1 MGKRKTVLCEYCM
14 YWAWPTLDCKLHW
27 RDDLA
32 KYVASLYN
40 HEQQS
45 KISAEAPLLPSLADK
60 IARLHILMTT
70 QRSVD
75 LLNKTNK
82 TTSESAAGQSQYKK
96 EKGLTKTKELKVK
109 IL

>member
-1 MGKRKTVLCEYCM
+1 
-14 YWAWPTLDCKLHW
+14 
-27 RDDLA
+27 
-32 KYVASLYN
+32 
-40 HEQQS
+40 
-45 KISAEAPLLPSLADK
+45 
-60 IARLHILMTT
+60 MTT